1 MQLRRNEV
9 LTGLLVVATLAV
21 LTGVLVLLGAP
32 GLFRPLVSYKIYF
45 DNAAGIKLGAPILL
59 AGRKIGQVATLYSP
73 VSRDESQRALEV
85 ARALRATDSNAV
97 PAPNEK
103 TRRYEVRVDVQVDRS
118 AQLYRDSQARMITL
132 GLLGETA
139 IDFTQ
144 GTEASGRASSGE
156 IFAGERVPD
165 FGESIARMLDIVQPV
180 ANEAIATFKQLE
192 TTAQNLS
199 HITDENSQL
208 NLALTQFRTFGE
220 QLNQLTAPDG
230 SLSVSLSNIQRISDD
245 LQKNDNI
252 KITLQDLRASSE
264 KLKATLNSLGPSL
277 EESGRNIKDAT
288 ATLRSEPWR
297 LIWPSTK
304 KYSATEQSPAA
315 GGRTVSAATRA
326 KVAAAARARW
336 ARARGG
342 RKAGT
347 TIAKAGKARTRRRGR
362 MSPAA
367 RKKLSDLM
375 KARWAARRR
384 SGK

>member
-1 MQLRRNEV
+1 MQFRRNEV

-45 DNAAGIKLGAPILL
+45 DNAAGIKLGAPVLL

-85 ARALRATDSNAV
+85 ARALRAADPNATSN
-97 PAPNEK
+97 PPNEK
-103 TRRYEVRVDVQVDRS
+103 SRRYEVRVDVQVDRR
-118 AQLYRDSQARMITL
+118 AQLYRDSRARMISL

-139 IDFTQ
+139 IDFTE

-165 FGESIARMLDIVQPV
+165 FGESIARMLDVIQPV
-180 ANEAIATFKQLE
+180 ANEATATFKQLE

-208 NLALTQFRTFGE
+208 NLALTQFRSFGDH
-220 QLNQLTAPDG
+220 LNQLTAPDG
-230 SLSVSLSNIQRISDD
+230 SLSVSLSNIQRITDD

-252 KITLQDLRASSE
+252 KVTLQNFRESSE
-264 KLKATLNSLGPSL
+264 KLKATMNSIGPSL
-277 EESGRNIKDAT
+277 QESGRNLKDAT

-297 LIWPSTK
+297 LIWPSSK
-304 KYSATEQSPAA
+304 KYPAA
-315 GGRTVSAATRA
+315 EQPPTTERTVAASKPPKSARSGPTP
-326 KVAAAARARW
+326 
-336 ARARGG
+336 
-342 RKAGT
+342 
-347 TIAKAGKARTRRRGR
+347 TRRGSR
-362 MSPAA
+362 
-367 RKKLSDLM
+367 
-375 KARWAARRR
+375 
-384 SGK
+384 

>member
-45 DNAAGIKLGAPILL
+45 DNAAGIKLGAPVLL
-59 AGRKIGQVATLYSP
+59 AGRKIGQVAALYSP
-73 VSRDESQRALEV
+73 VSRDESQRAVEV
-85 ARALRATDSNAV
+85 ARALRSSDPNAV
-97 PAPNEK
+97 PPNEK
-103 TRRYEVRVDVQVDRS
+103 TRRYEVRVDVQVDRN

-165 FGESIARMLDIVQPV
+165 FGESIARVLDVIQPV
-180 ANEAIATFKQLE
+180 ANEATATFKQLE

-199 HITDENSQL
+199 HITDQNSQL
-208 NLALTQFRTFGE
+208 NLALAQFRTFGE

-230 SLSVSLSNIQRISDD
+230 SLSVSLSNIQRITDD

-252 KITLQDLRASSE
+252 KITLQDLRASSQ
-264 KLKATLNSLGPSL
+264 KLKATMNSLGPSL
-277 EESGRNIKDAT
+277 EESARNIKDAT

-297 LIWPSTK
+297 LIWPSSK
-304 KYSATEQSPAA
+304 KYPTTEQPSTT
-315 GGRTVSAATRA
+315 GGT
-326 KVAAAARARW
+326 VAASKPPKSARS
-336 ARARGG
+336 GP
-342 RKAGT
+342 T
-347 TIAKAGKARTRRRGR
+347 PTRRGSR
-362 MSPAA
+362 
-367 RKKLSDLM
+367 
-375 KARWAARRR
+375 
-384 SGK
+384 

>member
-1 MQLRRNEV
+1 MQFRRNEV

-59 AGRKIGQVATLYSP
+59 AGRKIGQVATLY
-73 VSRDESQRALEV
+73 SQRALEV

-165 FGESIARMLDIVQPV
+165 FGESIARMLDIIAPV
-180 ANEAIATFKQLE
+180 ATEATATFKRLE
-192 TTAQNLS
+192 LTAQNLS
-199 HITDENSQL
+199 HITDETSEL
-208 NLALTQFRTFGE
+208 NLALGQFKNLGE
-220 QLNQLTAPDG
+220 HLNQLTGPESALSS
-230 SLSVSLSNIQRISDD
+230 SLTNLNQITTD
-245 LQKNDNI
+245 LTKNDNI
-252 KITLQDLRASSE
+252 AVTLQNLRASSE
-264 KLKATLNSLGPSL
+264 KLKTTLASLGPSL
-277 EESGRNIKDAT
+277 QESAENVKDAT
-288 ATLRSEPWR
+288 ATLKSQPWR
-297 LIWPSTK
+297 LVWPSTK
-304 KYSATEQSPAA
+304 KYPEKVQPASRTGQNMKAAKSTRSP
-315 GGRTVSAATRA
+315 RA
-326 KVAAAARARW
+326 SPTP
-336 ARARGG
+336 ARGAS
-342 RKAGT
+342 R
-347 TIAKAGKARTRRRGR
+347 
-362 MSPAA
+362 
-367 RKKLSDLM
+367 
-375 KARWAARRR
+375 
-384 SGK
+384 

>member
-45 DNAAGIKLGAPILL
+45 DNAAGIKLGAPVLL
-59 AGRKIGQVATLYSP
+59 AGRKIGQVAALYSP
-73 VSRDESQRALEV
+73 VSRDESQRAVEV
-85 ARALRATDSNAV
+85 ARALRANDPNAV
-97 PAPNEK
+97 PPPNEK

-118 AQLYRDSQARMITL
+118 AQLYRDSLARMITL

-165 FGESIARMLDIVQPV
+165 FGESIARMLDVIQPV
-180 ANEAIATFKQLE
+180 ASEATATFKQLE
-192 TTAQNLS
+192 TTAQNLN

-208 NLALTQFRTFGE
+208 NLALAQFRTFGE

-264 KLKATLNSLGPSL
+264 KLKATMNSVGSSNL
-277 EESGRNIKDAT
+277 
-288 ATLRSEPWR
+288 
-297 LIWPSTK
+297 
-304 KYSATEQSPAA
+304 
-315 GGRTVSAATRA
+315 
-326 KVAAAARARW
+326 
-336 ARARGG
+336 
-342 RKAGT
+342 
-347 TIAKAGKARTRRRGR
+347 
-362 MSPAA
+362 
-367 RKKLSDLM
+367 
-375 KARWAARRR
+375 
-384 SGK
+384 